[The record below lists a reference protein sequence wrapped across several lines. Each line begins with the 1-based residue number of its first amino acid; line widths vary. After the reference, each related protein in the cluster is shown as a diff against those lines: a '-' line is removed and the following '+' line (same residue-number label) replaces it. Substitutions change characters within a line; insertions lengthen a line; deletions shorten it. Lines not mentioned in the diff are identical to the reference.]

1 MTFDIFSCLRSS
13 LNLNKEWRAR
23 DADWTGVPH
32 QPSETGTKSSQ
43 NKALVTAKGGAYV
56 GREEG
61 VSKGAEWRE
70 TSNAKVRPALYQRH
84 ADVLKGREALQDEG
98 F

>member
-1 MTFDIFSCLRSS
+1 ML
-13 LNLNKEWRAR
+13 
-23 DADWTGVPH
+23 TGPESPH

-61 VSKGAEWRE
+61 VSKGAEWRGHLMLR
-70 TSNAKVRPALYQRH
+70 SGLLFIS
-84 ADVLKGREALQDEG
+84 DVQMC
-98 F
+98 